1 MIYFIVLEYHIYVCL
16 CVCIETG
23 VQVSEETRIEHHI
36 MSGSSA
42 QIDISAAS
50 KIRILCKRKNQ
61 F

>member
-1 MIYFIVLEYHIYVCL
+1 MSV

-23 VQVSEETRIEHHI
+23 VQLSEETRIEHHI
-36 MSGSSA
+36 MSGGSA

-50 KIRILCKRKNQ
+50 KIRILCKSKNQ